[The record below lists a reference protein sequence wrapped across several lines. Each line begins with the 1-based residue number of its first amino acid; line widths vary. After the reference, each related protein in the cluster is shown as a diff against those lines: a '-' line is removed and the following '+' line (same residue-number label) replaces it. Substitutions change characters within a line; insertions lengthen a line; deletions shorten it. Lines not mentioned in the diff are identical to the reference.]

1 MAMGASAGF
10 SAVTIPQLQIKEN
23 STTQSQFYLTDDQ
36 ISWFGKAIIIPYE
49 YTNFDPLINH
59 TI

>member
-36 ISWFGKAIIIPYE
+36 ISWFGKAIIISKD
-49 YTNFDPLINH
+49 FLIKNEL
-59 TI
+59 